1 MKKFFTIGLV
11 AMATTLGF
19 SQEIKYGIKGG
30 LNISTFRIKQN
41 IVDNDLVDG
50 FVERSPSSRLG
61 FQIGGLIEMP
71 ISEKLSY
78 QFELLYVQ
86 GGTKAKYFNTNKRA
100 WYDYNTGN
108 MMIET
113 YAEGVNEFEIKL
125 HQIQAP
131 FLLKYEVVPN
141 LKLNGGVY
149 LASIIGGAEK
159 DQGEWEAYEE
169 DFADT
174 YKTLDFGLIA
184 GVEYNFPNKLFLD
197 ARYNLGLNNISNEKY
212 RGKELIKVFNS
223 GLQLGVGYKF

>member
-86 GGTKAKYFNTNKRA
+86 GGTKGKYFNTNKRA
-100 WYDYNTGN
+100 WYDYNKGN
-108 MMIET
+108 IVIDT
-113 YAEGVNEFEIKL
+113 YVEGVNEFEIKL

-169 DFADT
+169 DFADI
-174 YKTLDFGLIA
+174 YKTLD
-184 GVEYNFPNKLFLD
+184 
-197 ARYNLGLNNISNEKY
+197 
-212 RGKELIKVFNS
+212 
-223 GLQLGVGYKF
+223 

>member
-86 GGTKAKYFNTNKRA
+86 GGTKGKYFNTNKRA
-100 WYDYNTGN
+100 WYDYNKGN
-108 MMIET
+108 IVIDT
-113 YAEGVNEFEIKL
+113 YVEGVNEFEIKL

-169 DFADT
+169 DFADI

-184 GVEYNFPNKLFLD
+184 GIEYNFPNKLFLD